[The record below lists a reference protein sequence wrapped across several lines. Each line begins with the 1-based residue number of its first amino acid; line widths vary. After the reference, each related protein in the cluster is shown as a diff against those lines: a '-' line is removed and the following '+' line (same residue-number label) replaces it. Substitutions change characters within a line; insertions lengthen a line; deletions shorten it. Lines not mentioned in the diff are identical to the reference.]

1 MAKEQPGSADERK
14 DATAGQE
21 GAHID
26 FRRYAMNPVEIVESK
41 ETARATPRRIGLYVA
56 VLIFVLA
63 AAAGL
68 VAWNRIAA
76 QRPPIESLDPEERA
90 RAKELVDNILT
101 RIESLQGY
109 VYDVQ
114 YASVNLLR
122 IFINPTVLEK
132 SGAERRV
139 TDDEVLRA
147 TKRVVQEFRGYAT
160 KHAKLFVEAYVVNHP
175 GDAAKQHP
183 VAMGEYDPETDSI
196 KAQLTPQ
203 IPTPGERPTGTVAP
217 PGEGHI
223 GAHGGA
229 GPGEGP
235 GAAGP

>member
-1 MAKEQPGSADERK
+1 MAKDKPSDADERK
-14 DATAGQE
+14 EATAGQE
-21 GAHID
+21 RGHID
-26 FRRYAMNPVEIVESK
+26 FRRYAMNPVEVEESK
-41 ETARATPRRIGLYVA
+41 EGARAAPRRIGLYVA
-56 VLIFVLA
+56 VLIVVLA
-63 AAAGL
+63 AAAAI

-114 YASVNLLR
+114 YAKANLLR

-139 TDDEVLRA
+139 TDEEVETA
-147 TKRVVQEFRGYAT
+147 TKRVVQEFRGYT
-160 KHAKLFVEAYVVNHP
+160 TTHGKLFVEAYVVNHP
-175 GDAAKQHP
+175 GEAAAQHP

-196 KAQLTPQ
+196 KVQLTPQ
-203 IPTPGERPTGTVAP
+203 IPIPGARPTGSVAP

-223 GAHGGA
+223 GAHGGMGA
-229 GPGEGP
+229 SEP
-235 GAAGP
+235 GAAGR